1 MFSILTKIFIK
12 DRDNVS
18 DPKVREAYGTLS
30 GAYGIFLNVVLFI
43 IKLIAGLISKSLAIT
58 ADAMNNLGMRLI
70 IAILSGRM
78 SCVTALLSVITKIFS
93 LSKMTSRDLQV
104 PLLLRGPMF
113 RLV

>member
-58 ADAMNNLGMRLI
+58 ADAMNNLSDAGASIVTVLGFKLAGKSQTVIIRLDM
-70 IAILSGRM
+70 A
-78 SCVTALLSVITKIFS
+78 ALNT
-93 LSKMTSRDLQV
+93 LQDF
-104 PLLLRGPMF
+104 LYRS
-113 RLV
+113 